1 LEYRRSKITRCLLLC
16 GKNTKLEEGQKVKKG
31 KRVVTLEEKKIV
43 RWTIDN
49 KEDWRREEK
58 VEADYRKIQE
68 MVPRKFLK

>member
-1 LEYRRSKITRCLLLC
+1 M
-16 GKNTKLEEGQKVKKG
+16 KKG